1 MPVPDATA
9 KSRRGPVPVMQ
20 EREMSDQAA
29 NAQHGQTHD
38 VVAERTVRVGSWA
51 DLQETLLEDS
61 WNPRIMRHRSH
72 HLFRGHSRADFELT
86 SGLARTGGSQTHLEK
101 HLLRNFNK
109 YARSY
114 LDPAEDQP
122 RNFWHWMSLAQHHG
136 LPTRLLDWTYS
147 PLIAAHFAC
156 HELADMA
163 TDGAI
168 WIIDYH
174 MAHELLS
181 AKLKNCLKS
190 QGANVF
196 TDEMLSQEIGSLEEL
211 DKRQTADDG
220 QVLFFEPPSIS
231 ARIINQYACFSVQI
245 GECRPMMAWLSR
257 HPEMWK
263 KVVIP
268 AELKWEIRDKLDQS
282 NITERVLFPG
292 LDGLCDWLARQYY
305 PRIL

>member
-1 MPVPDATA
+1 MSEQVAT
-9 KSRRGPVPVMQ
+9 PQ
-20 EREMSDQAA
+20 ESTATDIVEA
-29 NAQHGQTHD
+29 
-38 VVAERTVRVGSWA
+38 RTVRVTSWA
-51 DLQETLLEDS
+51 NLQEILLEDA
-61 WNPRIMRHRSH
+61 WNPGIMRHRSRR
-72 HLFRGHSRADFELT
+72 LFRGHSRADFELM
-86 SGLARTGGSQTHLEK
+86 SGLARTGGRQTRLEK

-147 PLIAAHFAC
+147 PLIAAHFSC
-156 HELADMA
+156 HVLADMA

-181 AKLKNCLKS
+181 ANLKGRLKS

-211 DKRQTADDG
+211 DSRQTPDDG

-268 AELKWEIRDKLDQS
+268 ADLKWEIRDKLDQS

-305 PRIL
+305 PRVL